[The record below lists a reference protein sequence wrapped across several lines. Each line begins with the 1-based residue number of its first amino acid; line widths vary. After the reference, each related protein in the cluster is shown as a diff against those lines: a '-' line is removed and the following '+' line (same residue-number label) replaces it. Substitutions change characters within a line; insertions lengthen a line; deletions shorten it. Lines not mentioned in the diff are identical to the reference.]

1 MTKIANVKADPDN
14 ILKMRCSGLVKYL
27 FGDDL
32 KGEVSKKDFENIQKE
47 VIDNILRLEYKSY
60 CPSGNKLTEVE
71 FCRQLLYSSNFTEKK
86 KERLL
91 KHVAKKYGKG
101 KGISY
106 ENFKSFYEILFGGAD
121 LERALFLLDTQGQ
134 GVNRAEF
141 AKIAEFVG
149 HHDLDEHLVDVV
161 YTLLDENEDDK
172 LNHKE
177 FHPILFHWRHS
188 RGFQKE
194 SLAVSVGYLRF

>member
-32 KGEVSKKDFENIQKE
+32 KGKVSKQDFENIQKE

-91 KHVAKKYGKG
+91 KRVAKKQEEEREFPMKTLKASMKSCLEELTWKG
-101 KGISY
+101 LCFCWTLKVRESIEQNLQRLQS
-106 ENFKSFYEILFGGAD
+106 
-121 LERALFLLDTQGQ
+121 LLAITTWMS
-134 GVNRAEF
+134 
-141 AKIAEFVG
+141 I
-149 HHDLDEHLVDVV
+149 
-161 YTLLDENEDDK
+161 
-172 LNHKE
+172 
-177 FHPILFHWRHS
+177 WS
-188 RGFQKE
+188 M
-194 SLAVSVGYLRF
+194 